1 MTEMLFAFDQRNY
14 LDCQTSFRGDGNQEY
29 YLGDFSIEAGSA
41 IEVRAD
47 KKAAGGC
54 SIIRLRSNTRLHFRR
69 SWSHIREDSTDVT
82 VLWFVRRGSIC
93 VSHQRGY
100 TTAAAGDF
108 LVTKSTTPFFIEC
121 QVGQDSMH
129 EVLHVVVPTH
139 LLTSYIP
146 HGLTTGFSVSAT
158 GCQFTVA
165 HHILSDI
172 FEEKGELSA
181 NAAQLLVETAL
192 SVVSQAIG
200 TAPVSGGCAHQS
212 LSSKRLHDVLRY
224 IELHLSDPKLSI
236 ATVAKGCGISPRYV
250 SILLKLHGSPF
261 STLVWEQRLKIA
273 SRLLSSSRSN
283 DLSISKVAY
292 GMGFKS
298 LAHFS
303 RKFKAAFNVS
313 PSEYRSMS
321 RMDAGRQNLELAAAR
336 RVSLQ

>member
-14 LDCQTSFRGDGNQEY
+14 LSCQTSFRGNGNQEY

-41 IEVRAD
+41 LEVRAD

-100 TTAAAGDF
+100 TTAATGDF

-121 QVGQDSMH
+121 QVGQDSLH

-139 LLTSYIP
+139 LLTSYVP

-158 GCQFTVA
+158 GCQFTIA
-165 HHILSDI
+165 QHILTDI
-172 FEEKGELSA
+172 FEDKSELSA

-192 SVVSQAIG
+192 SVISQAIG
-200 TAPVSGGCAHQS
+200 TAPIPGCTHQS
-212 LSSKRLHDVLRY
+212 VSSKRLHDVLRY

-236 ATVAKGCGISPRYV
+236 AAVAKGCGISPRYV

-303 RKFKAAFNVS
+303 RKFKAAFNMS

-321 RMDAGRQNLELAAAR
+321 RLDAARENLELAAAR
-336 RVSLQ
+336 RVLLQ

>member
-1 MTEMLFAFDQRNY
+1 MTDTLFTFDQRNY
-14 LDCQTSFRGDGNQEY
+14 LNCQDSFRGEGNQEY
-29 YLGDFSIEAGSA
+29 YLGDFSIDAGA
-41 IEVRAD
+41 ALEVRAD

-82 VLWFVRRGSIC
+82 VLWFVKRGALCI
-93 VSHQRGY
+93 SHQGGH
-100 TTAAAGDF
+100 TTASAGDF
-108 LVTKSTTPFFIEC
+108 LVSKSTTPFFIEC
-121 QVGQDSMH
+121 QVDQDSFH

-139 LLTSYIP
+139 LLTSHIP
-146 HGLTTGFSVSAT
+146 QGLTTGFSVPAT

-165 HHILSDI
+165 QHILADV
-172 FEEKGELSA
+172 FEEKGELSSH
-181 NAAQLLVETAL
+181 AAQLLVESAL
-192 SVVSQAIG
+192 SVISQAIG
-200 TAPVSGGCAHQS
+200 TCAPPGCAHPS
-212 LSSKRLHDVLRY
+212 VSNKRLRDVLRY

-250 SILLKLHGSPF
+250 SGLLKLHHTAF

-273 SRLLSSSRSN
+273 GRLLSSSRSH

-303 RKFKAAFNVS
+303 RKFKAAFSVS
-313 PSEYRSMS
+313 PSEYRSMNLT
-321 RMDAGRQNLELAAAR
+321 DASPQHRERADAR

>member
-1 MTEMLFAFDQRNY
+1 MTETLFAFDQRNY
-14 LDCQTSFRGDGNQEY
+14 LNCQDSFRGTGNQEY
-29 YLGDFSIEAGSA
+29 YLGDFWIEARSA
-41 IEVRAD
+41 VDVRAD
-47 KKAAGGC
+47 RKAAGNC

-82 VLWFVRRGSIC
+82 VLWFVKRGTLC

-100 TTAAAGDF
+100 TRASPGDF

-121 QVGQDSMH
+121 QVGPEAMH

-146 HGLTTGFSVSAT
+146 QRLTTGFSIAAR
-158 GCQFTVA
+158 GCQFIVA
-165 HHILSDI
+165 QHILTDI
-172 FEEKGELSA
+172 FEEEGELSTS
-181 NAAQLLVETAL
+181 AAQLLVESAL
-192 SVVSQAIG
+192 SVISQAIG
-200 TAPVSGGCAHQS
+200 TAPVAGCAHPS
-212 LSSKRLHDVLRY
+212 LSNKRLHDVLRY
-224 IELHLSDPKLSI
+224 IELHLSDPRLSI
-236 ATVAKGCGISPRYV
+236 ATVANGCGISPRYV
-250 SILLKLHGSPF
+250 SILLKLHGSSF
-261 STLVWEQRLKIA
+261 SRLVWEERLKIA
-273 SRLLSSSRSN
+273 CRLLSSSTSN

-303 RKFKAAFNVS
+303 RKFKAAFNLS

-321 RMDAGRQNLELAAAR
+321 RVDDAPQHLGADTR

>member
-1 MTEMLFAFDQRNY
+1 MTETLFAFDQRNY
-14 LDCQTSFRGDGNQEY
+14 LSCQHSFRGSGNQEY
-29 YLGDFSIEAGSA
+29 YLGDFSIDPGAGLD
-41 IEVRAD
+41 VRAD

-82 VLWFVRRGSIC
+82 VLWFVKRGALC
-93 VSHQRGY
+93 VSHQRGH
-100 TTAAAGDF
+100 TIASAGDF

-121 QVGQDSMH
+121 QVGQDSIH
-129 EVLHVVVPTH
+129 EVLHVVVPTP
-139 LLTSYIP
+139 LLTSHIP
-146 HGLTTGFSVSAT
+146 YRLTTGFCVPAT

-165 HHILSDI
+165 QHILADV

-181 NAAQLLVETAL
+181 NAAQLLVESAL
-192 SVVSQAIG
+192 SVISQAIG
-200 TAPVSGGCAHQS
+200 TSALPGFAHPSVSN
-212 LSSKRLHDVLRY
+212 KRLRDVLRY

-250 SILLKLHGSPF
+250 SCLLKLHGCAF

-273 SRLLSSSRSN
+273 SRLLSSSRSR

-292 GMGFKS
+292 GIGFKS

-303 RKFKAAFNVS
+303 RKFRAAFSVS

-321 RMDAGRQNLELAAAR
+321 LTHAAHPPLERADAR

>member
-1 MTEMLFAFDQRNY
+1 MTETLFAFDQRNY
-14 LDCQTSFRGDGNQEY
+14 LNCQTSFRGNGNQEY

-41 IEVRAD
+41 IEVRAER
-47 KKAAGGC
+47 KAAGGC
-54 SIIRLRSNTRLHFRR
+54 SIIRLRSTTRLNFRR

-82 VLWFVRRGSIC
+82 ILWFIKSGTLC
-93 VSHQRGY
+93 VSHQCGY
-100 TTAAAGDF
+100 TTASVGDF

-121 QVGQDSMH
+121 QVGEDSIH
-129 EVLHVVVPTH
+129 EVLHVVVPSH

-146 HGLTTGFSVSAT
+146 HGLTTGFSLPAT

-165 HHILSDI
+165 QHILTDI

-181 NAAQLLVETAL
+181 NEAQLLVGTAL

-200 TAPVSGGCAHQS
+200 TAPVSAYAHQS
-212 LSSKRLHDVLRY
+212 LSNKRIRDVLRY

-236 ATVAKGCGISPRYV
+236 TTIAKGCGISSRYV
-250 SILLKLHGSPF
+250 SILLKLHGSSF

-292 GMGFKS
+292 GIGFKS

-303 RKFKAAFNVS
+303 RKFRAAFNMS
-313 PSEYRSMS
+313 PSEHRSMS
-321 RMDAGRQNLELAAAR
+321 RMDEAHPHLGHAAAR

>member
-1 MTEMLFAFDQRNY
+1 MTETLFAFDQRNY
-14 LDCQTSFRGDGNQEY
+14 LNCQTSFRGDGNQEY
-29 YLGDFSIEAGSA
+29 YLGDFSIEARSA

-47 KKAAGGC
+47 RKAAGGC
-54 SIIRLRSNTRLHFRR
+54 SIILLRSNTRLHFRR

-82 VLWFVRRGSIC
+82 VLWFVNRGTLC
-93 VSHQRGY
+93 VSHQCGH
-100 TTAAAGDF
+100 TTASAGDF
-108 LVTKSTTPFFIEC
+108 LATKSTTPFFIEC
-121 QVGQDSMH
+121 LPGQDSVH

-146 HGLTTGFSVSAT
+146 HGLTTGFSVPAT

-165 HHILSDI
+165 QHILTDI
-172 FEEKGELSA
+172 FEEEGNLSA
-181 NAAQLLVETAL
+181 NAAQLLVESAL
-192 SVVSQAIG
+192 SVLSQAIG
-200 TAPVSGGCAHQS
+200 TAPLPGCAHQS
-212 LSSKRLHDVLRY
+212 ISNKRLHDVLRF

-250 SILLKLHGSPF
+250 SILLKLHGSAF
-261 STLVWEQRLKIA
+261 STLVWQQRLKIA
-273 SRLLSSSRSN
+273 SRLLSSASSN

-313 PSEYRSMS
+313 PSEYRSMN
-321 RMDAGRQNLELAAAR
+321 RRDTAREHLERVAR
-336 RVSLQ
+336 PVSLQ

>member
-14 LDCQTSFRGDGNQEY
+14 LNCQTSFRGNGNQEY

-47 KKAAGGC
+47 KRAAGGC

-146 HGLTTGFSVSAT
+146 HGLTTGFSVAAT

-165 HHILSDI
+165 QHILTDI

-192 SVVSQAIG
+192 SVISQAIG
-200 TAPVSGGCAHQS
+200 TAPVSGCAHQS

-224 IELHLSDPKLSI
+224 IELHLSDPKLCI

-261 STLVWEQRLKIA
+261 STIVWEQRLKIA
-273 SRLLSSSRSN
+273 SRLLSSSQSN

-303 RKFKAAFNVS
+303 RKFKAAFNMS

-321 RMDAGRQNLELAAAR
+321 RMDAAHRNLELAAAR

>member
-1 MTEMLFAFDQRNY
+1 MTETLFAFDQRNY
-14 LDCQTSFRGDGNQEY
+14 LNCQSSFRGNGNREY
-29 YLGDFSIEAGSA
+29 YLGDF
-41 IEVRAD
+41 
-47 KKAAGGC
+47 
-54 SIIRLRSNTRLHFRR
+54 
-69 SWSHIREDSTDVT
+69 SHIREDSTDVT
-82 VLWFVRRGSIC
+82 ILWFIKRGTLS

-100 TTAAAGDF
+100 TTALVGDF

-121 QVGQDSMH
+121 QVDQDCVH

-139 LLTSYIP
+139 LLTSHIP
-146 HGLTTGFSVSAT
+146 HGLTTGFRVPAA

-165 HHILSDI
+165 QHILMDI

-192 SVVSQAIG
+192 SVVSHAIG
-200 TAPVSGGCAHQS
+200 TVPVSAYAHQS
-212 LSSKRLHDVLRY
+212 LSNKRLHDVLRY

-250 SILLKLHGSPF
+250 SILLKSHGASF
-261 STLVWEQRLKIA
+261 STLVWAERLKIA
-273 SRLLSSSRSN
+273 GRLLCSSTSN

-313 PSEYRSMS
+313 PSEYRSTS
-321 RMDAGRQNLELAAAR
+321 RIDPAHEHLEQVAAR
-336 RVSLQ
+336 RVLLQ

>member
-1 MTEMLFAFDQRNY
+1 MTETLFTFDQRNY
-14 LDCQTSFRGDGNQEY
+14 LNCQNSFRGSGNQEY
-29 YLGDFSIEAGSA
+29 YLGDFSIDAGVGL
-41 IEVRAD
+41 EVRAD

-82 VLWFVRRGSIC
+82 VLWFVKRGALCI
-93 VSHQRGY
+93 SHQRGQ
-100 TTAAAGDF
+100 TTASAGDF

-121 QVGQDSMH
+121 QVGHDSIH

-139 LLTSYIP
+139 LLTNHVP
-146 HGLTTGFSVSAT
+146 FGLTTGFCVPAT

-165 HHILSDI
+165 QHILADV

-181 NAAQLLVETAL
+181 NAAQLLVESAL
-192 SVVSQAIG
+192 SVISQALG
-200 TAPVSGGCAHQS
+200 TTAPAGCAHQS
-212 LSSKRLHDVLRY
+212 VSNKRLHDVLRY

-250 SILLKLHGSPF
+250 SCLLKLHGSAF

-273 SRLLSSSRSN
+273 SRLLSSSRSQ

-292 GMGFKS
+292 GTGFKS

-303 RKFKAAFNVS
+303 RKFKAAFGIS
-313 PSEYRSMS
+313 PSEYRSM
-321 RMDAGRQNLELAAAR
+321 NLTGTTHQHRERNDTR

>member
-1 MTEMLFAFDQRNY
+1 MTELLFTFDQRNY
-14 LDCQTSFRGDGNQEY
+14 LSCQTSFRGNGNQEY
-29 YLGDFSIEAGSA
+29 YRGDFSIEAGSA

-54 SIIRLRSNTRLHFRR
+54 SIIRLRSNTRLYFRR

-82 VLWFVRRGSIC
+82 VLWFVRRGSIS

-121 QVGQDSMH
+121 QAGQDSLH

-158 GCQFTVA
+158 GCQFTIA
-165 HHILSDI
+165 QHILTDI
-172 FEEKGELSA
+172 FEEKGELTA

-192 SVVSQAIG
+192 SVISQAIG
-200 TAPVSGGCAHQS
+200 TASISAYAHQP

-250 SILLKLHGSPF
+250 SILLKQHGSPF

-303 RKFKAAFNVS
+303 RKFKAAFNMS
-313 PSEYRSMS
+313 PSEYRSTS
-321 RMDAGRQNLELAAAR
+321 RVEPAEQKFEHAAAR
-336 RVSLQ
+336 RRSLQ

>member
-1 MTEMLFAFDQRNY
+1 MTETLFALDQRNY
-14 LDCQTSFRGDGNQEY
+14 RNCQSCFRGNDNQEY

-54 SIIRLRSNTRLHFRR
+54 SIIRLRSNTRLFFRR

-82 VLWFVRRGSIC
+82 VLWFVKRGKLC
-93 VSHQRGY
+93 VSHQGGH
-100 TTAAAGDF
+100 TTARAGDF

-121 QVGQDSMH
+121 LLGADAMH
-129 EVLHVVVPTH
+129 EVLHVVVPSH

-146 HGLTTGFSVSAT
+146 PGLTTGFSVPAT

-165 HHILSDI
+165 QHILTDI
-172 FEEKGELSA
+172 FEEEGELSP
-181 NAAQLLVETAL
+181 NAAQLLVESAL
-192 SVVSQAIG
+192 SVLSQAIG
-200 TAPVSGGCAHQS
+200 ARALAGCAHQS
-212 LSSKRLHDVLRY
+212 LSTKRLQDVLRY

-250 SILLKLHGSPF
+250 SILLKLHGSAF

-273 SRLLSSSRSN
+273 SRLLSSSKSS

-313 PSEYRSMS
+313 PSEYRSVS
-321 RMDAGRQNLELAAAR
+321 LKDTAHRHLERDDAGGGW
-336 RVSLQ
+336 LQ

>member
-14 LDCQTSFRGDGNQEY
+14 LNCQNSFRGTGNQEY
-29 YLGDFSIEAGSA
+29 YLGDFWIEARSA

-47 KKAAGGC
+47 RKPAGGC

-69 SWSHIREDSTDVT
+69 SWSHIREDSTDVA
-82 VLWFVRRGSIC
+82 VLWFVKRGTLC

-100 TTAAAGDF
+100 TTASAGDF

-146 HGLTTGFSVSAT
+146 HGLTTGFSVPAT

-165 HHILSDI
+165 QHILTDI
-172 FEEKGELSA
+172 FEEGGELSA
-181 NAAQLLVETAL
+181 TAAQRLVESAL
-192 SVVSQAIG
+192 SVISQAIG
-200 TAPVSGGCAHQS
+200 TASVAGCAHQS
-212 LSSKRLHDVLRY
+212 LSNKRLHDVLRY

-250 SILLKLHGSPF
+250 SILLKLHGSSF
-261 STLVWEQRLKIA
+261 STLVWEERLKIA
-273 SRLLSSSRSN
+273 SRLLSSSTSS

-303 RKFKAAFNVS
+303 RKFKAVFNMS
-313 PSEYRSMS
+313 PSEYRSMC
-321 RMDAGRQNLELAAAR
+321 RVDATHRHLERADAR

>member
-1 MTEMLFAFDQRNY
+1 MTETLFAFDQRNY
-14 LDCQTSFRGDGNQEY
+14 LNCQTSFRGNGNQEY
-29 YLGDFSIEAGSA
+29 YLSDSSIEAGSA
-41 IEVRAD
+41 IEVRAE

-54 SIIRLRSNTRLHFRR
+54 SIIRLRSTTRLHFRR

-82 VLWFVRRGSIC
+82 VLWFIKRGTLS

-100 TTAAAGDF
+100 TTASVGDF
-108 LVTKSTTPFFIEC
+108 LVTKSTTPFFIDC
-121 QVGQDSMH
+121 QVGEDSMH

-139 LLTSYIP
+139 LLTSYVP
-146 HGLTTGFSVSAT
+146 HGLTTGFCVPAA

-165 HHILSDI
+165 QHILMDI

-192 SVVSQAIG
+192 SVISQAIG
-200 TAPVSGGCAHQS
+200 TVPVSAYAHQS
-212 LSSKRLHDVLRY
+212 VSNKRLHDVLRY

-250 SILLKLHGSPF
+250 SILLKSHGCSF
-261 STLVWEQRLKIA
+261 STLVWAERLKIA
-273 SRLLSSSRSN
+273 GRLLSSSTSN

-303 RKFKAAFNVS
+303 RKFKAAFNMS
-313 PSEYRSMS
+313 PSEYRSAS
-321 RMDAGRQNLELAAAR
+321 REDTTHGHLERAAAR